1 MKSTG
6 ILHILWLSL
15 FLSCQPKTTSV
26 TLQEGIWRMEL
37 FLLPGATLPFT
48 FELKKSENDY
58 TITIIN
64 SEERI
69 KVDDIRTQGDSIFIR
84 MPIFDTEFVGK
95 IRDAGSFS
103 GDWHNYSRSN
113 DYKIAF
119 RATAGENLRF
129 PLISQK
135 TPAVIDN
142 TWKADFA
149 SMPPEEPY
157 VAIGK
162 FSQTGH
168 HLTGTFLTEIGDY
181 RYLEGAVDGDSLKL
195 SAFDGEH
202 AFLFLAE
209 KQPDESLS
217 GKFFS
222 GNHWEETWQAVP
234 DPEAVLR
241 DADSLTFLKPG
252 YSQFA
257 FTFPNLEGNPVSLSD
272 IRYVGKVVIVQLMGS
287 WCPNCMDETK
297 LMARWYDKYREEGL
311 EVIGLAFERA
321 KTPEAAAAS
330 IKRLT
335 DYFAVSYEIL
345 LAQNSDDKIEASE
358 KLPMLNQV
366 MAFPTTIFI
375 DRKGNI
381 RRIHT
386 GFSGPGTGKPYEEF
400 VKEYSAFVEEL
411 LGEKAR

>member
-1 MKSTG
+1 MKFTG
-6 ILHILWLSL
+6 ILHILGLSL
-15 FLSCQPKTTSV
+15 LLSCQPQTTQV
-26 TLQEGIWRMEL
+26 ALQEGVWRMEL

-48 FELKKSENDY
+48 FELQKSEDAY
-58 TITIIN
+58 SIIINN

-69 KVDDIRTQGDSIFIR
+69 KVEEIRVAGDSIFIR
-84 MPIFDTEFVGK
+84 MPVFDTEFKGK
-95 IRDAGSFS
+95 ITDAGSFI
-103 GDWHNYSRSN
+103 GYWHNYSRSN

-129 PLISQK
+129 PQIFPQP
-135 TPAVIDN
+135 PAIIDSV
-142 TWKADFA
+142 WKADFA
-149 SMPPEEPY
+149 SVPPEKPY
-157 VAIGK
+157 IAVGR
-162 FSQTGH
+162 FTQNQH
-168 HLTGTFLTEIGDY
+168 HLSGTFLTEVGDY
-181 RYLEGAVDGDSLKL
+181 RYLEGAVDGDSVKL

-209 KQPDESLS
+209 LQSDGTLS

-241 DADSLTFLKPG
+241 DADSLTFLKAG

-272 IRYVGKVVIVQLMGS
+272 IRYAGKVVIVQLMGS

-321 KTPEAAAAS
+321 KTPEAAVAS

-375 DRKGNI
+375 DRRGNI

-411 LGEKAR
+411 LGEK